1 MQMKPLG
8 SFPLPVYSLLSYLF
22 GHVMFMPFAE
32 YLSNSNCCFNFFF
45 QQFVC
50 LQFMNSRSAAASTVS
65 CKTGNKNKFLFCFLI
80 CLFPR
85 FLGSP
90 VSFVNFLLFKAVVRS
105 PSSSVPVYDISGEI
119 LP

>member
-45 QQFVC
+45 SAVC
-50 LQFMNSRSAAASTVS
+50 LPTIHEF
-65 CKTGNKNKFLFCFLI
+65 
-80 CLFPR
+80 
-85 FLGSP
+85 
-90 VSFVNFLLFKAVVRS
+90 
-105 PSSSVPVYDISGEI
+105 
-119 LP
+119 